1 VKTSAHLIA
10 LVCLAMAGGQ
20 NAQGG
25 RIVTG
30 AGQID
35 VPPGAKEQRNR
46 IITRNILCLIVLT
59 TLVAAV
65 SLHAEPTP
73 SADRT
78 PSKNAKSQKP
88 PAKTNAAPKS
98 VPSPPLVEGWNYVKG
113 EWIHSDGYKYV
124 NGQVIR
130 TGAQT
135 HKRPPKPPAKALL
148 NSVKI
153 KPTPTPVPNSAAA
166 KAAERERNLRP
177 RPASQTGTH
186 L

>member
-1 VKTSAHLIA
+1 MKTSAHVIA
-10 LVCLAMAGGQ
+10 LVCMAMAGGQ
-20 NAQGG
+20 NAHAG

-30 AGQID
+30 TGQKTF
-35 VPPGAKEQRNR
+35 PPEPRNR

-59 TLVAAV
+59 TLVAAS
-65 SLHAEPTP
+65 SLHAQPTP

-78 PSKNAKSQKP
+78 PSKKNAKSQKP
-88 PAKTNAAPKS
+88 PAETNAAPKS

-124 NGQVIR
+124 NGEVIR

-153 KPTPTPVPNSAAA
+153 KPTPTPFPSSTAA
-166 KAAERERNLRP
+166 RERNLRP